1 MSYHRSFALYEYSF
15 TISKF
20 SQSTIYI
27 FSEVWWFL
35 RIISLKNIF
44 LLVMYSKIV
53 GGKVE
58 KRNYIPVRVEEE
70 VCSGGDQQISNR
82 LGV

>member
-1 MSYHRSFALYEYSF
+1 M
-15 TISKF
+15 
-20 SQSTIYI
+20 
-27 FSEVWWFL
+27 
-35 RIISLKNIF
+35 
-44 LLVMYSKIV
+44 VMYSKIV